1 MHRTPFSLGT
11 IILGGGALFLICL
24 ILVGVA
30 LPASWEAE
38 VTLVAEASPEELFQ
52 HLDSPEGWRG
62 WTFWPDSG
70 VVRSGPE
77 TGSGATLSWDDEE
90 LGSGSFT
97 IAESDAPRS
106 VRYQVQVGRSMR
118 TEGTIELT
126 PNGTT
131 TSIAWRESGDLG
143 RNPLMGYWAFF
154 MNKAQ
159 TRELTKGLGKL
170 AALGAETTVLDVE
183 QNEAPADSGSTGA
196 SR

>member
-1 MHRTPFSLGT
+1 MLVF
-11 IILGGGALFLICL
+11 LFLIFL

-62 WTFWPDSG
+62 WTFWPGSG

-131 TSIAWRESGDLG
+131 TRIAWHESGDLG
-143 RNPLMGYWAFF
+143 RNPLMGYWA
-154 MNKAQ
+154 MAMERAQ
-159 TRELTKGLGKL
+159 SREMAKSLTQL
-170 AALGAETTVLDVE
+170 ASLVAKTDGPPAGDEDPRET
-183 QNEAPADSGSTGA
+183 PADSSSTGA
-196 SR
+196 S